1 MKRTFYQSRKLLIGF
16 LLLFIPLM
24 VMSFYKIDYSFTAPG
39 FNDEIGYFIIIID
52 GENTNSTFMT
62 TSVIVMDRITIT
74 QYLLGKIESDVT
86 IEIFPDIYKELDL
99 DDLNTMGYLMKDDS
113 LATSLIVGVENA
125 GFNII
130 YETYLTVYMTLD
142 FLTSD
147 SLELGDKILEV
158 NGSTD
163 LETTINNLEC
173 GTTVEFKILRGTE
186 ELTVHANKNVQDD
199 GLCPMGIYLYDFTEI
214 LDTNIEYQFVENNT
228 GGPSGGLMQ
237 SLYIYYQLTESDFD
251 FGLRIAGTGTIDPL
265 GNVGPIGGVRQ
276 KIITASLNNIDVFFI
291 PHLSDDADD
300 NYIVALEVYNS
311 LDTDMELVGVSSFLE
326 ALEYLQA
333 LEGGELND

>member
-1 MKRTFYQSRKLLIGF
+1 MKRTFHQSRKLLIGF

-24 VMSFYKIDYSFTAPG
+24 VISFYKIDYSFTAPG
-39 FNDEIGYFIIIID
+39 FNDEINYFIVIED
-52 GENTNSTFMT
+52 GYDSNSTFMT

-74 QYLLGKIESDVT
+74 QYLLGKIESNVT
-86 IEIFPDIYKELDL
+86 VEEFPEIYKDLDL

-125 GFNII
+125 GFNIT
-130 YETYLTVYMTLD
+130 YETYLTIYMTLD

-163 LETTINNLEC
+163 LETTIDELEC
-173 GTTVEFKILRGTE
+173 GSTVEFKILRGTE
-186 ELTVHANKNVQDD
+186 EMIVHADKNIQDD
-199 GLCPMGIYLYDFTEI
+199 GSCPMGIYLYDFTEI
-214 LDTNIEYQFVENNT
+214 LDSDIEYSFIDNNT

-237 SLYIYYQLTESDFD
+237 ALYVYYELTESDFE
-251 FGLRIAGTGTIDPL
+251 FGLRVAGTGTIDPL

-300 NYIVALEVYNS
+300 NYIEALEVYNT